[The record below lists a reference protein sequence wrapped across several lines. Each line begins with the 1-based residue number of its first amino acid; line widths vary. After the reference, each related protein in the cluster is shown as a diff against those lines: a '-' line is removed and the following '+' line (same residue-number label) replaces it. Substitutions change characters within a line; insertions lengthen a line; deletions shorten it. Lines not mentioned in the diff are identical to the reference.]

1 MVKRDELI
9 QFTKQTIGEEWL
21 AKAQAKDELANGVQV
36 LGQEEVERVVLGT
49 SLNEDF
55 LQEAVRIKAQACI
68 FHHGFDVGT
77 YKSQFPLF
85 SQKRLKL
92 IFKHGLTVMGF
103 HYVLDA
109 HPELGNN
116 AVIIRELGARRKES
130 LFDEWGYT
138 AEFDRP
144 RAVAALSEK
153 CAQLFSHDV
162 FAVYAGPKHVKTIG
176 VVSGAGKPDAPVLA
190 ELEAKGVELFI
201 TGEPSESVPH
211 KMKESKINYFACGHY
226 ATEVFGVQELGKKI
240 KEQFKNKIEVEF
252 IDIPSPI

>member
-9 QFTKQTIGEEWL
+9 RAIEQMIGEEWL
-21 AKAQAKDELANGVQV
+21 TKAEAKDDLANGVQI
-36 LGQEEVERVVLGT
+36 LGQEEVKRVVLGT

-55 LQEAVRIKAQACI
+55 LLEAIKVQAQMCI
-68 FHHGFDVGT
+68 FHHGFDVRT
-77 YKSQFPLF
+77 YKSRFPVF
-85 SQKRLKL
+85 SQKRLRL
-92 IFKHGLTVMGF
+92 IFEHKLTVMGF
-103 HYVLDA
+103 HYALDA

-116 AVIIRELGARRKES
+116 AVIIRELGARRKEP

-144 RAVAALSEK
+144 QAVEALSKK

-162 FAVYAGPKHVKTIG
+162 FAVYAGPKQVKTIG
-176 VVSGAGKPDAPVLA
+176 VVSGAGKPDAQVLA

-201 TGEPSESVPH
+201 SGEPSEGVPH
-211 KMKESKINYFACGHY
+211 KMKESGINYFACGHY

-240 KEQFKNKIEVEF
+240 KERFQNDIEVEF
-252 IDIPSPI
+252 LDIPNPI